1 MVTQSSRKSPSKSS
15 EQLSEAT
22 RIIEANGVK
31 YLITETHGKTR
42 SGKKIRSCKWE
53 TYTEEL
59 KLF

>member
-1 MVTQSSRKSPSKSS
+1 MGDERNARRG
-15 EQLSEAT
+15 EAVSDK
-22 RIIEANGVK
+22 RIVEANGVK

-59 KLF
+59 KQF